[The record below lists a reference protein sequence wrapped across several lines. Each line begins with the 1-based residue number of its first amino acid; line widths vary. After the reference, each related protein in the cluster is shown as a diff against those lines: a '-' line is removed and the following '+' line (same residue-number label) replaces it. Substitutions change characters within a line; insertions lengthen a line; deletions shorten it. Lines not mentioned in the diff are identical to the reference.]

1 MLAKRRRRQ
10 EEESLVPHGLIWQAT
25 AEDTAPEKSTPSG
38 ALPKTRVTEIGKLP
52 APAPID
58 SVHTS
63 ETPKKPAANSPPPFW
78 RSQRGLEVV
87 KSKAASPVSDI
98 NPDSAPVMH
107 AQAHQNKINSGV
119 LAHPRV
125 SRTVH
130 ELLGSCQQRASDS
143 RKFIAAVAANFLLWM
158 KGLRQRGTAVIRR
171 TSERARTG
179 AGELHLNSGLRRGV
193 NWRSAELQVSAKHLR
208 LIGTELKI
216 AGRSLLKKS
225 SAYLGLYSRRV
236 HSISLPDISQ
246 RTMATMAKMHERF
259 ASPSAFKMRVRLA
272 GLPLQARILFTQRVS
287 EWKLKSKLGSADSR
301 LWTSM
306 TLGAGCALLA
316 LGLVSAGRHYAD
328 GSLPSHV
335 LRSNAPP
342 PASTSTE
349 VETAKPIVTAPKE
362 AAVTRTSL
370 RQKSIP
376 PAVSNQQHLAESRPK
391 PRHHESDEY
400 VARDTTVYYGEHSR
414 KSQ

>member
-25 AEDTAPEKSTPSG
+25 AEDTAPEKSTHSE

-58 SVHTS
+58 RVQTS
-63 ETPKKPAANSPPPFW
+63 KTPKKPAVNSPPPFW

-87 KSKAASPVSDI
+87 KSKAATPVSDI

-107 AQAHQNKINSGV
+107 AQAHQNKTNSGV
-119 LAHPRV
+119 LVHPRV
-125 SRTVH
+125 SRTLD
-130 ELLGSCQQRASDS
+130 EFLASCRQRTSGS

-158 KGLRQRGTAVIRR
+158 NGLRQRGAAVIRR
-171 TSERARTG
+171 TSERAGTG
-179 AGELHLNSGLRRGV
+179 DGELHLSSGLRRRV
-193 NWRSAELQVSAKHLR
+193 NWWSAELQLSAKYLR

-225 SAYLGLYSRRV
+225 RAYLGLYSRRV
-236 HSISLPDISQ
+236 RSISLPDISQ
-246 RTMATMAKMHERF
+246 RTMAKMHERF
-259 ASPSAFKMRVRLA
+259 PSPSAFKMRVRLA
-272 GLPLQARILFTQRVS
+272 GLPLRARILFTQTVS
-287 EWKLKSKLGSADSR
+287 EWKLKSSLGSADSR

-328 GSLPSHV
+328 ASLPSHV

-342 PASTSTE
+342 PAGTSTE
-349 VETAKPIVTAPKE
+349 VETAKPIVTKPKDP
-362 AAVTRTSL
+362 AVTRTGL
-370 RQKSIP
+370 RQKLTP
-376 PAVSNQQHLAESRPK
+376 PAVSNRQHPAESRPK